1 MALNRIDIGTK
12 CTVLATGETGVVKQ
26 IYFYPTKYE
35 LEFSNG
41 KIEHIGPKDLSIEG
55 ITQDLPKLK
64 IPDVPK
70 RGIGTSW
77 STWTPFKSESL
88 IRHHF
93 KTNKEIMWKTLIS
106 LDMYNVWFYEIQ
118 RALPISDQDRYV
130 HRYSFDQNE
139 LKPGSFFKARVN
151 TLAPYFKCK
160 IMTFEKEKEFGFN
173 FKSSP
178 FLEEYVS
185 FSINET
191 DTGVWVTCK
200 RNSAGLFSILSQF
213 NWQKKSKILQVLDS
227 IVPKIE
233 LKVSEDSSLDSIP
246 AAGAPVAT
254 GGIDAL
260 SKEDLVAY
268 LVNKGI
274 DGDMT
279 TVNEC
284 TNKVARGK
292 AKAMMVKIKRGQ
304 VERPAMPEIP
314 AAGAPVGAAG
324 GIDALSKEDL
334 VAYLVNKGI
343 DGDMTTVNECTNKVA
358 RAKAK
363 AMMVKIKRGQV
374 ERPAMPEIK

>member
-1 MALNRIDIGTK
+1 MALNRIEIGTK
-12 CTVLATGETGVVKQ
+12 CTVRSTGETGIVKQ
-26 IYFYPTKYE
+26 IFFYPTKFE
-35 LEFSNG
+35 LEFSDG
-41 KIEHIGPKDLSIEG
+41 KIEHIGSKDLSIEG
-55 ITQDLPKLK
+55 ISQDIPKLK
-64 IPDVPK
+64 TPEIPK
-70 RGIGTSW
+70 RGIGTLW
-77 STWTPFKSESL
+77 STWKPFKGESL

-93 KTNKEIMWKTLIS
+93 KTNKEIIWKAITS

-118 RALPISDQDRYV
+118 RALPISNKKRYV
-130 HRYSFDQNE
+130 HRYTFDQTE

-160 IMTFEKEKEFGFN
+160 IMTYEVEKEFGFN

-178 FLEEYVS
+178 FLEEYIS
-185 FSINET
+185 FSIDET
-191 DTGVWVTCK
+191 NSGVWVTCR
-200 RNSAGLFSILSQF
+200 RNSVGIFSILSQF

-233 LKVSEDSSLDSIP
+233 SEAKEDSDKSSIP
-246 AAGAPVAT
+246 TAGAPVAASG

-284 TNKVARGK
+284 SNKVARGK

-304 VERPAMPEIP
+304 IEKPPMP
-314 AAGAPVGAAG
+314 
-324 GIDALSKEDL
+324 
-334 VAYLVNKGI
+334 
-343 DGDMTTVNECTNKVA
+343 
-358 RAKAK
+358 
-363 AMMVKIKRGQV
+363 KIK
-374 ERPAMPEIK
+374 